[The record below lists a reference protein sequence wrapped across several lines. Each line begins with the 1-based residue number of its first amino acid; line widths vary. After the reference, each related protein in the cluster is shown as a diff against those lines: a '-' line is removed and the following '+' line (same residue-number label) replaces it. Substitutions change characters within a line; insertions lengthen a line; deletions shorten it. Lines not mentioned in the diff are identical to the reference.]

1 MDHIILPA
9 LIIGV
14 ATGLR
19 SLTGPA
25 AVSWAACLGWLDLHG
40 SPLAFMGS
48 RVAVAIFSLLAAAEY
63 VVDKLPQT
71 PSRTKLRS
79 LITRMVL
86 GALCGA
92 SLSVSARWSLLGGAV
107 LGIVGALIG
116 TFGGYEL
123 RRRLVR
129 SLQVKDVFVAIPE
142 DLIAI
147 GLAFLAVAQR

>member
-9 LIIGV
+9 LVIGI

-25 AVSWAACLGWLDLHG
+25 AVSWAACLGGLDLHG

-48 RVAVAIFSLLAAAEY
+48 RVAVAIFSLLALAEY

-71 PSRTKLRS
+71 PSRTRLRS
-79 LITRMVL
+79 LITRLVL

-92 SLSVSARWSLLGGAV
+92 SLSGSASGSLFGGAV

-116 TFGGYEL
+116 TFGGYEI

-129 SLQVKDVFVAIPE
+129 SLKVKDGFIAVPE